1 MIVQPLFLALDV
13 FVLTSQL
20 SKAQYLQS
28 ILGPG
33 ANAQAVLDASESV
46 YPAWLLTVSD
56 GRLIFT
62 PLVSLAVIILLVLPS
77 ARAYFRK

>member
-1 MIVQPLFLALDV
+1 M
-13 FVLTSQL
+13 
-20 SKAQYLQS
+20 
-28 ILGPG
+28 
-33 ANAQAVLDASESV
+33 
-46 YPAWLLTVSD
+46 SD